1 MKKHIAH
8 DIRWDTDGDMKLFK
22 TLPQEIEIPD
32 EIWEDYDNGNDE
44 ALSDYVSDVTGFC
57 HYGFEIRT
65 EIVKEEID
73 MANINNIDRDNH
85 MYNFTVFKYG
95 ADIDDIVDQF
105 SAQDIDEAIAMA
117 EADEYDEVV
126 NDDTGEIVWE
136 KGGNIMTNTNITIY
150 DRIELGDIFH
160 NTNGTDYI
168 ILAFN
173 KEADVALLLNPKNK
187 FTPYVGANGL
197 RSNHW
202 CHGHYFRTIQDA
214 SEWYNSIIN
223 ETF

>member
-1 MKKHIAH
+1 MNKKHFAH

-22 TLPQEIEIPD
+22 SLPQKIEIPD
-32 EIWEDYDNGNDE
+32 WVWEEYEDGYDDAISE
-44 ALSDYVSDVTGFC
+44 YVSDVTGFC

-65 EIVKEEID
+65 ENIKEENT
-73 MANINNIDRDNH
+73 M
-85 MYNFTVFKYG
+85 
-95 ADIDDIVDQF
+95 
-105 SAQDIDEAIAMA
+105 
-117 EADEYDEVV
+117 
-126 NDDTGEIVWE
+126 
-136 KGGNIMTNTNITIY
+136 TNITIY
-150 DRIELGDIFH
+150 DRIQLGDIFH
-160 NTNGTDYI
+160 NDNGTDYT

-197 RSNHW
+197 RDGHW